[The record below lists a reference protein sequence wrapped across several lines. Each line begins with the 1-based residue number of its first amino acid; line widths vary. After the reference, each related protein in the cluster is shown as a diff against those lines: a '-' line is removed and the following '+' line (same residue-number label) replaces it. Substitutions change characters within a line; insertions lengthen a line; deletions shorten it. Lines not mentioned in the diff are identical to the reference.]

1 MAEELGI
8 DLDELNL
15 TPKANDKTLL
25 TPANHANF
33 KPTITVDTETPK
45 QGGVA

>member
-15 TPKANDKTLL
+15 TPKANDKILL
-25 TPANHANF
+25 TPASHVNF
-33 KPTITVDTETPK
+33 KPTITVDASTPT